1 MRYSFYL
8 SVSAILIITA
18 FLGGCAVK
26 KMSKQAAQF
35 EAAGMFKEAADL
47 YYQAAMK
54 KPQEVDYRIGL
65 KRSGQIYLDELS
77 AGIAQSYNRG
87 DHKKTVYDY
96 LVMQDFAAKVKR
108 AGIDLNIDYTTQ
120 RYYEN
125 AKDAYLDKR
134 YESGQRLL
142 IEQNYDEARKV
153 FTEVHRINPDFKDTR
168 SYLNTSTYEPF
179 YQNGTRLFSQGKYM
193 EAYREWD
200 RIATHESN
208 YKDVKVRMQQA
219 LAERY
224 KEGTLLLMDEDFNAA
239 ALALGDVYNV
249 DRNYQDVS
257 SLYLEARNE
266 PVYRSA
272 KQSLTEGRC
281 RTAYFN
287 FEDILQDAGTYKDV
301 GELQKEAL
309 ACAQYPIAVYAGAM
323 PNFSKDGNDF
333 ESALLEHILRQN
345 NPFVKVYRLDAVN
358 SRIKRTFR
366 NPSGTIDQSQLEA
379 LHAQHGIKAVLTLN
393 FSEYRKVDGKLIK
406 KEKTGFERQPVKTTT
421 GETTYHDKKVTYYE
435 YEKTNDLALTM
446 NYQLISTVSGEI
458 LLSQRLNGSD
468 DDYLNYAVYDGDQ
481 KRLFPASVRNN
492 TYSLDEKNYSGLQ
505 QLLRTDARIIPVE
518 KLRDRVFADLTGQI
532 AHSVNTFNPEQ

>member
-26 KMSKQAAQF
+26 KMTRQAAQF

-65 KRSGQIYLDELS
+65 KRSGQVYLDEMS
-77 AGIAQSYNRG
+77 AGIAYSYNRG

-96 LVMQDFAAKVKR
+96 LLMQEFAAKVKR

-125 AKDAYLDKR
+125 AKDAFLNER

-142 IEQNYDEARKV
+142 TEQNYDEARKV
-153 FTEVHRINPDFKDTR
+153 FTEIHGINPDFKETR

-200 RIATHESN
+200 RIATREPN
-208 YKDVKVRMQQA
+208 YKDVKLRMQQA
-219 LAERY
+219 LGERY

-239 ALALGDVYNV
+239 ALVLGDVYKV
-249 DRNYQDVS
+249 DRNFQEVR

-272 KQSLTEGRC
+272 KQSLAEGRC

-287 FEDILQDAGTYKDV
+287 FEDIIQDAGAYKDAS
-301 GELQKEAL
+301 ELKKEAL
-309 ACAQYPIAVYAGAM
+309 DCAQYPVAVYAGAM
-323 PNFSKDGNDF
+323 PGNSKDGDNF
-333 ESALLEHILRQN
+333 ETALLEQILRQN

-366 NPSGTIDQSQLEA
+366 NPSGTLDQSQLRE
-379 LHAQHGIKAVLTLN
+379 LHNQHGIKAVLTLN
-393 FSEYRKVDGKLIK
+393 FSEFRKMDGKLIK
-406 KEKTGFERQPVKTTT
+406 EEKTGFERQPVKTTT
-421 GETTYHDKKVTYYE
+421 GETTYHDKKVTYYQ
-435 YEKTNDLALTM
+435 YEKTNEVSLTM
-446 NYQLISTVSGEI
+446 YYQLISTVNGEI

-468 DDYLNYAVYDGDQ
+468 HDNLNYAVYDGDQ
-481 KRLFPASVRNN
+481 KRLYPATLRGN
-492 TYSLDEKNYSGLQ
+492 TFSLNEKNYSGLQ
-505 QLLRTDARIIPVE
+505 RLLRTDARITPVD
-518 KLRDRVFADLTGQI
+518 KLRDRVFSDLTGQI
-532 AHSVNTFNPEQ
+532 AQSINNFNPEQ